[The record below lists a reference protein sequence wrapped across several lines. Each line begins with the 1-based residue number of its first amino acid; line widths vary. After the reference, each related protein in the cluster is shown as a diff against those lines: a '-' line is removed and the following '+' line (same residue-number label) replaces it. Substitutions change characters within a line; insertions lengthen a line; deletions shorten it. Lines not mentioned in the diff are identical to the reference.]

1 MSSYNTQNITKPL
14 IQKYLLTYVKKI
26 EKIRFNYV
34 QWNTFKVNEPV
45 KRKCL
50 VTPGQIFT

>member
-14 IQKYLLTYVKKI
+14 IQKYLLTHVKKI